1 MQAVRVRAEGG
12 DAPAGGIDQCVVR
25 AEDAESAG
33 SVSHR
38 RDIARVAQGVGI
50 AERFHPDGAVALG
63 GDGAAVAGQALL
75 SDQDTIVI
83 FDADRRAWQ
92 HVDRDIGAARRG

>member
-12 DAPAGGIDQCVVR
+12 DASAGGIDQRVVR
-25 AEDAESAG
+25 AEDADSPG
-33 SVSHR
+33 SVARR

-50 AERFHPDGAVALG
+50 AERFHAYGAVALG

-75 SDQDTIVI
+75 SDQDAIVI